1 MTSGKRTVDGSLRG
15 CFNRN
20 DVVLLKP
27 YLSNEIFSLRN
38 LFDLKSGNREIKN
51 WGKNRLGFIKKM
63 SSSTNSG
70 VTGFLR
76 NGDGGGIPRNCRCGA
91 KSKILTSESVKNPGR
106 LFYRCPY
113 GSKENKNH
121 LFKWTDI
128 AMNVQVDVG
137 DMKAVVA
144 GCEKEISELK
154 DVVSSMEKEITELK
168 QVIKYLKYV
177 TVAGI
182 VVGLFMYFC

>member
-1 MTSGKRTVDGSLRG
+1 MSL
-15 CFNRN
+15 
-20 DVVLLKP
+20 
-27 YLSNEIFSLRN
+27 
-38 LFDLKSGNREIKN
+38 
-51 WGKNRLGFIKKM
+51 
-63 SSSTNSG
+63 STNSG

-91 KSKILTSESVKNPGR
+91 KSKILTSESVKNPGK

-128 AMNVQVDVG
+128 AMVEEIEEVETVLENVQVDVG

-154 DVVSSMEKEITELK
+154 YVVSSMEKEITELK
-168 QVIKYLKYV
+168 QVIKYLKYM
-177 TVAGI
+177 TVASI
-182 VVGLFMYFC
+182 VVGLFMYFR